1 MCGIVGIAGRGNV
14 SDRLFRCIKNLEYR
28 GYDSCGVALLSE
40 QGIEV
45 RKNIGAVDEV
55 DKIEHLTEPR
65 GDTGIAHTRWATH
78 GGVTQINSHPHLS
91 GDGQFAV
98 IHNGII
104 SNYRELRQELSAAG
118 HTFLSETDTEVIPH
132 LLEAMYAEEQ
142 DVERALLRA
151 LKRLEGTYAFACIT
165 ACDPRKIYCARKESP
180 LVLGIGSET
189 MFLASDINS
198 FIEYTRDIVLLND
211 DE

>member
-180 LVLGIGSET
+180 LVLGIGGET